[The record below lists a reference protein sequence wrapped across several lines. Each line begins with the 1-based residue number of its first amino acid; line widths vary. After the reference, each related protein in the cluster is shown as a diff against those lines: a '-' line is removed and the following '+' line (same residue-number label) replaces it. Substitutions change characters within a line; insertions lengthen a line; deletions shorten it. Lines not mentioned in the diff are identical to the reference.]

1 MINMLT
7 NSFQVSPSS
16 KPNQIYSKMFR
27 TTSTAAIASVNKS
40 QRLNY
45 EGDVKGTNGSLKLP
59 PYTYGGLRGALPPVK
74 AFCKVCHDAGKPETI
89 YTSHFVRAS
98 PSPDAPVVCPTL
110 LAQPCRYCS
119 VPGHTVKYCP
129 ALMKDQQPQQVAP
142 LPKQKEET
150 IVKHDYLNSVNAFAA
165 LALSDD
171 DESDVDANEEI
182 VPQTQKEEQPI
193 QVETS
198 PFDELNNLSNDA
210 LFSLL
215 DAVLQLN
222 PTSNNKLVIA
232 IEKAITKK
240 EQASKPTTAVR
251 PPFCSPR
258 PTPMKPITQLIP
270 TTQQSK
276 SWADYEED
284 EEMDYNVD
292 VTLNFPPLPAPA
304 NKRTYAD
311 MLKN

>member
-1 MINMLT
+1 
-7 NSFQVSPSS
+7 
-16 KPNQIYSKMFR
+16 MFR
-27 TTSTAAIASVNKS
+27 TTSTAPIASVNKS

-59 PYTYGGLRGALPPVK
+59 PYTYGGLRGALPTVK
-74 AFCKVCHDAGKPETI
+74 AFCKVCHDAGKPESI
-89 YTSHFVRAS
+89 YTSHFVRAA

-119 VPGHTVKYCP
+119 VAGHTVKYCP
-129 ALMKDQQPQQVAP
+129 ALIKDQVLKPVPALPNQEEFQTSFVKQDKQVLRNTA
-142 LPKQKEET
+142 KQ
-150 IVKHDYLNSVNAFAA
+150 DYIKSVNAFAA

-171 DESDVDANEEI
+171 DDDESDTQSVTATVDTEA
-182 VPQTQKEEQPI
+182 QKED
-193 QVETS
+193 QVELSTS
-198 PFDELNNLSNDA
+198 MFDELNNLSKDA

-222 PTSNNKLVIA
+222 PTSDNKLIIA

-240 EQASKPTTAVR
+240 EQQHATIVR

-258 PTPMKPITQLIP
+258 PTPIKPIVIP

-276 SWADYEED
+276 DWADYEDD
-284 EEMDYNVD
+284 EEMDFNVE
-292 VTLNFPPLPAPA
+292 LNFPPLPPPA

-311 MLKN
+311 MLLKN

>member
-1 MINMLT
+1 
-7 NSFQVSPSS
+7 
-16 KPNQIYSKMFR
+16 MFR
-27 TTSTAAIASVNKS
+27 TTSTAAIASVNKA

-45 EGDVKGTNGSLKLP
+45 EGDVKTLSNRNMGFSISFDTKTGM
-59 PYTYGGLRGALPPVK
+59 PVGVAANATTIK
-74 AFCKVCHDAGKPETI
+74 AFCKVCHDAGKPESI

-98 PSPDAPVVCPTL
+98 PAHDAPVVCPTL

-129 ALMKDQQPQQVAP
+129 ALIKDQVLKPVPA
-142 LPKQKEET
+142 LPNQEEFQASF
-150 IVKHDYLNSVNAFAA
+150 VKHAKQVLRDTAKHDLINSVNAFAA
-165 LALSDD
+165 LAISD
-171 DESDVDANEEI
+171 DESDDAKEDAAVSPI
-182 VPQTQKEEQPI
+182 KEEQQT

-198 PFDELNNLSNDA
+198 PFDELNNLSKDA

-222 PTSNNKLVIA
+222 PTSDNKLVIA
-232 IEKAITKK
+232 IEKTLTKK
-240 EQASKPTTAVR
+240 EQQASKPTTAVR

-258 PTPMKPITQLIP
+258 PTPMKPITKLVQT
-270 TTQQSK
+270 TTQNK
-276 SWADYEED
+276 AWADYEED

-292 VTLNFPPLPAPA
+292 VILNFPPLPPPA

-311 MLKN
+311 MLKK

>member
-1 MINMLT
+1 MLT
-7 NSFQVSPSS
+7 NPFQVSPISE
-16 KPNQIYSKMFR
+16 PNQIYYSKMFR
-27 TTSTAAIASVNKS
+27 STTATTAFVNKA

-45 EGDVKGTNGSLKLP
+45 EGDVKVKVSLP
-59 PYTYGGLRGALPPVK
+59 PYTYGGLRGTSSPLPPVK
-74 AFCKVCHDAGKPETI
+74 AFCKVCHDAGKPESI

-98 PSPDAPVVCPTL
+98 PAHDAPVVCPTL

-129 ALMKDQQPQQVAP
+129 ALMKEQVVNPVAP

-150 IVKHDYLNSVNAFAA
+150 IVKQDYLNSVNSFAA

-171 DESDVDANEEI
+171 ESDDDDKEEI
-182 VPQTQKEEQPI
+182 VSHIHKEDEQIEEVTCPS
-193 QVETS
+193 S
-198 PFDELNNLSNDA
+198 PFDELNNLSKDA

-222 PTSNNKLVIA
+222 PTSDNKLVIA
-232 IEKAITKK
+232 IEKAITKNEK
-240 EQASKPTTAVR
+240 QSSNPTTATAVR

-258 PTPMKPITQLIP
+258 PTPMKPIIP
-270 TTQQSK
+270 TQQSK
-276 SWADYEED
+276 AWADYEDD

-292 VTLNFPPLPAPA
+292 VILNFPPLPAPA